1 MISKCPH
8 CREELMWE
16 DDLEAS
22 YSDDEYVVS
31 ILGRCPVCDKLFQ
44 WTETYLLKYQTEPVE
59 VAGE

>member
-1 MISKCPH
+1 
-8 CREELMWE
+8 MWE

-44 WTETYLLKYQTEPVE
+44 WTETYLLKYQTEPIE